1 LVELLLTMTM
11 SLVAAGSGLALLGV
25 VGQRNVENARY
36 SDRVSRAQ
44 IALESMTRELRQA
57 TWVQFSSSMV
67 VDAEVPVRTGP
78 GVAAVP
84 RLVRF
89 DCSLGTTCERRE
101 GPRTSYPPPAAPAFD
116 STRIAIESLRPG
128 SVVFTPQAVGPS
140 GAPTTTYVNPTTLAV
155 RLEVTIEGWD
165 RPVRLDDTITMRNAT
180 TFGAPA

>member
-1 LVELLLTMTM
+1 VRGQRGFTLVELLLTMTM

-57 TWVQFSSSMV
+57 TW
-67 VDAEVPVRTGP
+67 VPVRTGP